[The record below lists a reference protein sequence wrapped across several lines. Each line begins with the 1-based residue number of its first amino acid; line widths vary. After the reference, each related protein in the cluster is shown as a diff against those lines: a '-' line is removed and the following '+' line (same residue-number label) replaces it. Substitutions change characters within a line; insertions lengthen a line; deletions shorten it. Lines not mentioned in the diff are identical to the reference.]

1 MRILFTGGESGGHIF
16 PIIAVCD
23 KLKETIPGSDF
34 FYVGTPDIYEAEL
47 IKAGIKIKSIVSA
60 KLRRYFDFRNFIDIP
75 KFLFSIFQA
84 FWKVFWIMPDVL
96 FSKGGT
102 GSFAVVL
109 ACWFYRVPII
119 IQDSDSIPGAQNL
132 LSARFSDRIAISY
145 DVAADSFVNL
155 YKKEIKR
162 QLMSEKIALTGNPIR
177 NMFLTDFDLNQ
188 ETAKKVLELD
198 PNRKLLLVISGSQGS
213 IRINDFFLD
222 TAPDLLKE
230 GFQIYHQTGVNNLHG
245 FNNELKLVLEKL
257 PKEYQVAYKT
267 MPFLDGK
274 LLKDAMAAAD
284 LIVSRSGSFI
294 FEIAA
299 IGKPSVL
306 IPLPESAADHQKK
319 NAYEYAKTGAAI
331 VIEEE
336 NLTPH
341 LFLAQVNKIFGN
353 QENYNAMS
361 LAAKKFAKPN
371 ATKLLAEEIIKL
383 GNKG

>member
-1 MRILFTGGESGGHIF
+1 MRILFTGGGSGGHIF

-23 KLKETIPGSDF
+23 KLKETAPGSDF

-47 IKAGIKIKSIVSA
+47 IKADIKIKSIASA
-60 KLRRYFDFRNFIDIP
+60 KLRRYFDFRNFVDIP

-119 IQDSDSIPGAQNL
+119 IHDSDSIPGLQNL

-145 DVAADSFVNL
+145 AVAADSFVNL

-162 QLMSEKIALTGNPIR
+162 QLMAGKISLTGNPVR

-198 PNRKLLLVISGSQGS
+198 PNKQLLLVISGSQGS

-222 TAPDLLKE
+222 TAPDLLNA
-230 GFQIYHQTGVNNLHG
+230 GFQIYHQTGVNNLFG

-257 PKEYQVAYKT
+257 PKEYQVGYKT
-267 MPFLDGK
+267 MPFLGDK

-294 FEIAA
+294 FEIAS

-341 LFLAQVNKIFGN
+341 LFLTQVNKIFAS
-353 QENYNAMS
+353 QENYSAMS
-361 LAAKKFAKPN
+361 LAAKKFAKPD
-371 ATKLLAEEIIKL
+371 ATKLLAEEIMKF
-383 GNKG
+383 GSKG

>member
-1 MRILFTGGESGGHIF
+1 MRILFTGGGSGGHIF

-162 QLMSEKIALTGNPIR
+162 QLMSEKIALTGNPVR

-319 NAYEYAKTGAAI
+319 NAYEYAKIGAAI